1 MTYFAFCIHN
11 HQPAG
16 NFPEVIAEAYENS
29 YLPFLKILSKYPT
42 IKLTLHTSGFLL
54 DWIAENRPEYIAL
67 LSGMVSSGQVEI
79 MGGGHYEPILSVIP
93 EADRLAQIRLMSA
106 RIERLF
112 KTRPRGLWLAE
123 RVWEPSLPSTLKK
136 AEIEYILVD
145 DFHFIKSGLERN
157 ALGGYYITE
166 DQGNVVK
173 IFPGSERLR
182 YLIPFKPV
190 EDVAEHLKNLKD
202 FLMRGNAAIYGDD
215 GEKFGVWPGTHKWV
229 YDEGWLDGFFKWVA
243 DNGDWLE
250 PVTLSEYLDKEPPLG
265 RVYLPS
271 TSYMEMGEWAL
282 PPEASKAYT
291 ALVEDVKSWNHGER
305 VLRFLQG
312 GQWRNFLAK
321 YPESNWMHK
330 RMLYVSALVSGA
342 EARGAA
348 GAQQAKEYL
357 LKAQC
362 NDAYWHG
369 VFGGLY
375 LPHLRTSV
383 YENLLKAEEAVDKRG
398 PFDVTLFDLDA
409 DGKTEVIV
417 KTPNV
422 SLFFSP
428 GSGGSLVEMD
438 YLPSAVN
445 VSNTL
450 SRWFEGYHHKLAE
463 KPSDTTGDEAKSIH
477 DVVRSKVDGLE
488 KYLKFDSRRRASLV
502 EHFIGTDETIKKFLE
517 NEHKE
522 LGDFCDKPYDVSI
535 DDGGGSPIEGGVT
548 FSRAGRVSG
557 SDFLVKKEI
566 TFNDAGSFKA
576 VYDVKGE
583 KAQAALFG
591 VEFNLML
598 PCCDGP
604 ACYYEFD
611 PGQDKS
617 DIGLG
622 SAGDLEPLK
631 KITLVDAHRKVCV
644 TIETDIGA
652 RLWRF
657 PVHTVSLSEAG
668 FERIYQGS
676 CLLFLFPLNATDGGA
691 SLKISFD
698 VRLAKE
704 PPTGGAPPSD

>member
-1 MTYFAFCIHN
+1 MTYFVFCIHN

-29 YLPFLKILSKYPT
+29 YLPFLKTLSKYPS

-54 DWIAENRPEYIAL
+54 DWIAEHRPEYIAL
-67 LSGMVSSGQVEI
+67 LARMVSGGQVEI

-93 EADRLAQIRLMSA
+93 ESDRDAQIRLMSD

-123 RVWEPSLPSTLKK
+123 RVWEPSLPTTLKK
-136 AEIEYILVD
+136 AEIEYIVVD
-145 DFHFIKSGLERN
+145 DFHFMKSGLERS

-166 DQGNVVK
+166 DQGSVVK
-173 IFPGSERLR
+173 VFPGSERLR

-190 EDVAEHLKNLKD
+190 EDVAQHLKNLKGY
-202 FLMRGNAAIYGDD
+202 LTRGNAAIYGDD

-229 YDEGWLDGFFKWVA
+229 YDEGWLDGFFKWIA
-243 DNGDWLE
+243 DNGEWLK

-265 RVYLPS
+265 RVYLPA

-282 PPEASKAYT
+282 PPEASREYT
-291 ALVEDVKSWNHGER
+291 ALTEDVKKWNHGER
-305 VLRFLQG
+305 ISRFLQG

-342 EARGAA
+342 EARGEPGAA
-348 GAQQAKEYL
+348 RAKDCL
-357 LKAQC
+357 LRAQC

-383 YENLLKAEEAVDKRG
+383 YENLIRAEEYAAGRSR
-398 PFDVTLFDLDA
+398 PFEVTLADVDA
-409 DGKTEVIV
+409 DGRAEVIV
-417 KTPNV
+417 KTPHLN
-422 SLFFSP
+422 LFFSP
-428 GSGGSLVEMD
+428 ALGGSLVEMD

-450 SRWFEGYHHKLAE
+450 SRWFEGYHHKLAG
-463 KPSDTTGDEAKSIH
+463 KLSDTQGREAKSIH
-477 DVVRSKVDGLE
+477 DVVMSKEEGLE
-488 KYLKFDSRRRASLV
+488 KYLKFDSARRASLV
-502 EHFIGTDETIKKFLE
+502 ERFLGADETLKKFLE
-517 NEHKE
+517 NEHGE
-522 LGDFCDKPYDVSI
+522 LGDFCGKPYDVSI
-535 DDGGGSPIEGGVT
+535 EEGGVV
-548 FSRAGRVSG
+548 FSRQGRAAGGEFV
-557 SDFLVKKEI
+557 VKKEI
-566 TFNDAGSFKA
+566 TALGPDSFGV

-583 KAQAALFG
+583 YGVAPLFG
-591 VEFNLML
+591 VEFNLLL

-611 PGQDKS
+611 PGHDAG

-622 SAGDLEPLK
+622 GSGETGSLK
-631 KITLVDAHRKVCV
+631 KISLVDAHRKVCV
-644 TIETDIGA
+644 TIETDTNA

-668 FERIYQGS
+668 FEKIYQGT
-676 CLLFLFPLNATDGGA
+676 CLLFLFKMNAADAGARLNVR
-691 SLKISFD
+691 FD
-698 VRLAKE
+698 VSLAKE
-704 PPTGGAPPSD
+704 PRRN

>member
-29 YLPFLKILSKYPT
+29 YLPFLKTLSKYPT
-42 IKLTLHTSGFLL
+42 LKLTLHTSGFLL

-93 EADRLAQIRLMSA
+93 ECDGTAQIRLMSA
-106 RIERLF
+106 RIEQIF
-112 KTRPRGLWLAE
+112 KTRPKGLWLAE
-123 RVWEPSLPSTLKK
+123 RVWEPSLPTMLKK
-136 AEIEYILVD
+136 AGVEYILVD
-145 DFHFIKSGLERN
+145 DFHFIKSGLERE

-166 DQGNVVK
+166 DQGNVIK

-190 EDVAEHLKNLKD
+190 ESVGDYLKNLKG
-202 FLMRGNAAIYGDD
+202 FLRRGNAAIYGDD

-229 YDEGWLDGFFKWVA
+229 YDEGWLNGFFKWVA
-243 DNGDWLE
+243 DNGEWLK
-250 PVTLSEYLDKEPPLG
+250 PVTLSEYLDKELPLG
-265 RVYLPS
+265 RVYLPA

-291 ALVEDVKSWNHGER
+291 ALAEDVKKENHGER
-305 VLRFLQG
+305 ISRFLQG

-330 RMLYVSALVSGA
+330 RMLYASAIVNGA
-342 EARGAA
+342 EALA
-348 GAQQAKEYL
+348 GAREAKGFL
-357 LKAQC
+357 FKAQC

-375 LPHLRTSV
+375 LPHLRASV
-383 YENLLKAEEAVDKRG
+383 YENLIKAEEAVGQRS
-398 PFDVTLFDLDA
+398 PLDVTLFDLDA
-409 DGKTEVIV
+409 DGKAEVIV

-428 GSGGSLVEMD
+428 ALGGSLIEMD
-438 YLPSAVN
+438 YLPCAVN

-450 SRWFEGYHHKLAE
+450 SRWFEGYHHKL
-463 KPSDTTGDEAKSIH
+463 TGKQDETHGHEAKSIH
-477 DVVRSKVDGLE
+477 DVVRSKADGLE
-488 KYLKFDSRRRASLV
+488 KFLKFDSRRRASLV
-502 EHFIGTDETIKKFLE
+502 EHFIGMNETLKKFSE

-522 LGDFCDKPYDVSI
+522 LGDFCGMPYDVSI
-535 DDGGGSPIEGGVT
+535 DKEEVIFT
-548 FSRAGRVSG
+548 RQGRVLDD
-557 SDFLVKKEI
+557 DFFVKKEI
-566 TFNDAGSFKA
+566 VFNDAASFSV
-576 VYDVKGE
+576 VYDVKGQNAP
-583 KAQAALFG
+583 AQTLFG

-604 ACYYEFD
+604 ACHYEFD
-611 PGQDKS
+611 SGQARG

-622 SAGDLEPLK
+622 SVGEMDALK
-631 KITLVDAHRKVCV
+631 KITLVDAYRLVSV
-644 TIETDIGA
+644 TIETDISA

-676 CLLFLFPLNATDGGA
+676 CLLFLFQLNATNGGA
-691 SLKISFD
+691 PLKVRFD
-698 VRLAKE
+698 VRLAKQ
-704 PPTGGAPPSD
+704 PGTGGAPPSA